1 MLYASK
7 YRSLQTKGLEPALP
21 DVPLLPYTTGC
32 IPVEVCKPEL
42 LVTATV
48 PFNDKSQLEDLF
60 GDFVAKC

>member
-1 MLYASK
+1 
-7 YRSLQTKGLEPALP
+7 LEPALP

-60 GDFVAKC
+60 SIFAVTQSGEFETVVSAE